1 MFKNKYENSN
11 NLRNGKELVNN
22 KGSKFKEGSKRN
34 LNLESGY
41 ILGKI
46 PNRNKLLIKPN
57 NSNII
62 ENNFLVIGNSGSGK
76 TQSYVIPN
84 ILNIKDQTIFVI
96 DNKNEVENA
105 TANFKKQQGYKVHSI
120 DFLNFKEIKY
130 NPLYLAQSEYQLQ
143 SIAESLINESLND
156 NSHDFGVNDS
166 SFFKEKSISVLTT
179 IMIYVKYEYDEQ
191 EANLEKVFQIYNENF
206 KNETDF
212 TNWANS
218 INIDHPVFEKI
229 NNLNELKGLAR
240 LTIAKLLENSL
251 EFLELPFVK
260 ESTNESNFSFKDFID
275 DKSIIYLNISK
286 NESTSFPLV
295 NMFINQ
301 MLDISYHFA
310 SKNELRNKISF
321 FFDNFISIGKI
332 QRYPEILATCR
343 GLGLSMHTIIQFA
356 EQLQKSKLYSEDEI
370 QKILGEQGVKLILGI
385 DTKDVSAV
393 NWLYKALNNHI
404 DKNSLKLAMRVPL
417 MEYDKGL
424 LLINGY
430 KPLEIQKVNYTNI
443 YKL

>member
-1 MFKNKYENSN
+1 MFKNKYGNPN

-22 KGSKFKEGSKRN
+22 KGSKFKEGSKKNSN
-34 LNLESGY
+34 LKSGY
-41 ILGKI
+41 VLGKI

-57 NSNII
+57 NSDIT
-62 ENNFLVIGNSGSGK
+62 ENNFLVVGNSGSGK

-105 TANFKKQQGYKVHSI
+105 TADFKRQQGYKVHSI

-130 NPLYLAQSEYQLQ
+130 NPLFLAKSESQLQ
-143 SIAESLINESLND
+143 SIGESLINEGLKD
-156 NSHDFGVNDS
+156 NTHDFGVNDS
-166 SFFKEKSISVLTT
+166 PFLKEKSINVLTA

-191 EANLEKVFQIYNENF
+191 EANLEKVFQIYNKNF
-206 KNETDF
+206 KNETNF

-218 INIDHPVFEKI
+218 INIDHPVFEK
-229 NNLNELKGLAR
+229 LDDLKELKGLAR
-240 LTIAKLLENSL
+240 LSITKLVGKSL

-260 ESTNESNFSFKDFID
+260 ENTNESNFSFKEFID
-275 DKSIIYLNISK
+275 DKSIIYLNNSK
-286 NESTSFPLV
+286 NESPSFPLI

-301 MLDISYHFA
+301 MIYISYDFA
-310 SKNELRNKISF
+310 SKNELKNKISF
-321 FFDNFISIGKI
+321 FFDDFINIGKI

-343 GLGLSMHTIIQFA
+343 GLGLSMHTIIQFV
-356 EQLQKSKLYSEDEI
+356 EQPQKSKFYNEDEVRI
-370 QKILGEQGVKLILGI
+370 ILNKPNVKLILGV
-385 DTKDVSAV
+385 DNKDVGAV
-393 NWLYKALNNHI
+393 HWLCNTLTNHI
-404 DKNSLKLAMRVPL
+404 IKDSSKLAVRVPL
-417 MEYDKGL
+417 MEHDKAL

-430 KPLEIQKVNYTNI
+430 KPLEIQKTNYTNI